1 LHAPEAPALLLL
13 SRFSQAEDPSRSL
26 VTPDTLR
33 GLLRY
38 ITGSPSPSSR
48 CLRLLHRLTCNPACL
63 EPFVRSHGPSLIRAW
78 LILGVSPEQATTAIT
93 GEAEEKDSAC
103 RKLLVGLSGLRNL
116 LGVLVRD
123 PDPYFVFCTSD
134 VLSLLLSTP
143 TPSPASVSS
152 PALKRPRLDSPRPCP
167 YSRLVE
173 EEGAADLFF
182 QLDSGRRVPAVR
194 QAVSDASEVFR
205 AMLSGGFAE
214 SSHTSVTL
222 RDVSPEPFLAVAHF
236 LHGCRGKPCQVLGTP
251 FPLALAEGIL
261 VVAEQYLLP
270 DLQALVDEALCQD
283 TLCPGTL
290 GEVYRLAERQNRPCL
305 LQKCVA
311 SVFLREGS
319 TPTRRAAALAEL
331 LRSAAD
337 PSGLAAK
344 LLGVV
349 LESPWGG
356 GSEGQL
362 S

>member
-1 LHAPEAPALLLL
+1 MGGGERNEIELQ
-13 SRFSQAEDPSRSL
+13 QAAMLFVVSSL
-26 VTPDTLR
+26 CCR
-33 GLLRY
+33 
-38 ITGSPSPSSR
+38 
-48 CLRLLHRLTCNPACL
+48 
-63 EPFVRSHGPSLIRAW
+63 
-78 LILGVSPEQATTAIT
+78 
-93 GEAEEKDSAC
+93 KDSAC
-103 RKLLVGLSGLRNL
+103 RKLLVDLCGLRIL

-134 VLSLLLSTP
+134 ILSLLLSTQA
-143 TPSPASVSS
+143 PSPASVSS

-182 QLDSGRRVPAVR
+182 ELDSGRRVPAVR

-283 TLCPGTL
+283 PLCPGTL
-290 GEVYRLAERQNRPCL
+290 GEVYRLAERQNRARL
-305 LQKCVA
+305 LQNCVA
-311 SVFLREGS
+311 SVFIREGS
-319 TPTRRAAALAEL
+319 TPTHRAAALAEL